1 MPIPAIS
8 IQNLNKTYRTRKS
21 SFQALYGL
29 DLTVNAGD
37 FFGFLGPNGAGK
49 TTTINILT
57 GLANYDSGRAE
68 VFGKDVMREYRQAR
82 RLVGVAPQ
90 EFNFDPYLNIEQIL
104 LYEAGYFGM
113 SRVDAKRR
121 AGELFE
127 KFELTAKRKQSV
139 RRLSGGMKRRL
150 LIARALMHDPE
161 ILFLDEPTAG
171 LDLEL
176 RYELWRFLKDL
187 NTQGKTIFLTTHYL
201 EEAERLCNRIGVVH
215 QGKLAAV
222 SSKEEML
229 DKVSGDWVFIRI
241 RENISA
247 LPETLAATAML
258 FTGHNTIQF
267 RESAFS
273 LSDALNLVM
282 AAGLHVEHV
291 DVRKA
296 TLEDAFFKLTGM
308 KKGVEV

>member
-1 MPIPAIS
+1 MSIPAIS
-8 IQNLNKTYRTRKS
+8 IQNLDKTYHTRKGN
-21 SFQALYGL
+21 FQALYDL
-29 DLTVNAGD
+29 NLTVHAGD

-57 GLANYDSGRAE
+57 GLANYDSGSAE
-68 VFGKDVMREYRQAR
+68 VFGKNVMGEYRQAR

-113 SRVDAKRR
+113 SPADAKRR
-121 AGELFE
+121 AAELFE
-127 KFELTAKRKQSV
+127 KFELTSKRKQSV
-139 RRLSGGMKRRL
+139 RKLLGGMKRRL

-187 NTQGKTIFLTTHYL
+187 NAQGKTIFLTTHYL

-215 QGKLAAV
+215 QGRLAAL
-222 SSKEEML
+222 SGKEELL
-229 DKVSGDWVFIRI
+229 DKISGDWVFVRI
-241 RENISA
+241 RENISE
-247 LPETLAATAML
+247 LPPVLAARNML
-258 FTGHNTIQF
+258 FAGHNTIQF
-267 RESAFS
+267 REGAFS
-273 LSDALNLVM
+273 LSDAVKLVM
-282 AAGLHVEHV
+282 DAGLHVEHL

-308 KKGVEV
+308 KKGMEV